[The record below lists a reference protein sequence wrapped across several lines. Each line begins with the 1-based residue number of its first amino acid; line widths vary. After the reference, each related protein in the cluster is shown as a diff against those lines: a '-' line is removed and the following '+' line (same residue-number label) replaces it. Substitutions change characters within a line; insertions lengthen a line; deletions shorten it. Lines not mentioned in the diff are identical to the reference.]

1 MFFLLGHLPPL
12 VHFSELPAVITHQR
26 NNCLRENVLFSSLL
40 CVCPEPVLA
49 NVGLFYY
56 KTAKTKKGCRFVLF
70 LTSFPRPSSLSRPP
84 MSLPK
89 LSSVNETATRKRIIY
104 F

>member
-49 NVGLFYY
+49 NVGLYGSI
-56 KTAKTKKGCRFVLF
+56 KRRKQKKAVVLF
-70 LTSFPRPSSLSRPP
+70 FFLPRSPGPVRYRDHP
-84 MSLPK
+84 
-89 LSSVNETATRKRIIY
+89 
-104 F
+104 